1 MPNYHT
7 SKQSSS
13 VKINLTSTGS
23 TLAMGEQSLAK
34 AKAHAIIMIFSWMV
48 FASTAILIAR
58 YFKFM
63 LPDKTICGTKI
74 WFTIHRT
81 LMILTLILS
90 IISLLII
97 LSYVNWTWIMASKH
111 VNFTHSIFGIVVIVF
126 TFILVKKFESI
137 FIHKNYLHSSTQ

>member
-7 SKQSSS
+7 GKQSSS

-23 TLAMGEQSLAK
+23 TSAKGEQSLGL

-48 FASTAILIAR
+48 FASTAILTAR

-74 WFTIHRT
+74 WFTIHRP
-81 LMILTLILS
+81 LMILTLTLS

-97 LSYVNWTWIMASKH
+97 LSYVNWTWIMTSKP
-111 VNFTHSIFGIVVIVF
+111 VNFTHSIFGIVVIGLAFFQV
-126 TFILVKKFESI
+126 TT
-137 FIHKNYLHSSTQ
+137 N